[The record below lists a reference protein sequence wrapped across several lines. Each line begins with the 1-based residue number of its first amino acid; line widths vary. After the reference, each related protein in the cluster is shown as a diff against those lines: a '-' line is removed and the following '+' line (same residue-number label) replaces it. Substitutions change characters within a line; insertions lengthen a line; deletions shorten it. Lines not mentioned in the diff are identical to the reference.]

1 MNSIRETGSFCWP
14 GDYSDNY
21 NTCTMMEIMCDFS
34 TLPTIGETSFE
45 GSDMDPGEERSS
57 EGDSE
62 LEEDEFRSLKEKVI
76 MWVFCEAV

>member
-1 MNSIRETGSFCWP
+1 
-14 GDYSDNY
+14 
-21 NTCTMMEIMCDFS
+21 MMEIMCDFS

-76 MWVFCEAV
+76 M